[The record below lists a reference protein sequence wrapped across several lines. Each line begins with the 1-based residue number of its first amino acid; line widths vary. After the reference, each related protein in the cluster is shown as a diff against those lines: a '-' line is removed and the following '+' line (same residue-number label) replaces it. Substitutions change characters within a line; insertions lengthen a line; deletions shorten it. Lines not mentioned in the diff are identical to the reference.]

1 MMNIKQV
8 EKLTGISSQNI
19 RFYEKSGLIH
29 PKRNEEN
36 GYREYN
42 EEDIRLLKLV
52 KMFRMLDMPIEQ
64 IKLMLCE
71 TDELDNLLGKQEK
84 VLEKKLA
91 NTKCAI
97 DLCENLRKTHKTIA
111 DIDVDSYLNQME
123 KASGKY
129 FDKWISDY
137 KDVVRY
143 EHQRT
148 FTFTPDDE
156 IIDLYDF
163 ANALYAYAR
172 EMDKEITI
180 TKEGMYPDFI
190 MDGVEYT
197 AERNYTTVCG
207 ISVAVIRC
215 TRKDAPE
222 TDAAYHPDRK
232 KWMRLLHVCWPA
244 ALEML
249 LLIFLVGT
257 ASLKT
262 LFFTMEG
269 AIILIA
275 MLVLCV
281 AMSIR
286 NYFFYWNRSDA

>member
-19 RFYEKSGLIH
+19 RFYEKSGLIY

-42 EEDIRLLKLV
+42 EEDVRLLKLV

-71 TDELDNLLGKQEK
+71 TDELDNLLVKQEK
-84 VLEKKLA
+84 ALEKKLA

-97 DLCENLRKTHKTIA
+97 ELCENLRKTYKTIA

-123 KASGKY
+123 KAPGKY

-180 TKEGMYPDFI
+180 TKEGMYPEFM

-197 AERNYTTVCG
+197 AERNYTAVRG
-207 ISVAVIRC
+207 IPVSVI
-215 TRKDAPE
+215 
-222 TDAAYHPDRK
+222 
-232 KWMRLLHVCWPA
+232 
-244 ALEML
+244 
-249 LLIFLVGT
+249 
-257 ASLKT
+257 
-262 LFFTMEG
+262 
-269 AIILIA
+269 
-275 MLVLCV
+275 
-281 AMSIR
+281 
-286 NYFFYWNRSDA
+286 

>member
-42 EEDIRLLKLV
+42 EEDVRLLKLV

-64 IKLMLCE
+64 IKLMLFE
-71 TDELDNLLGKQEK
+71 TDELDNLLVKQEK
-84 VLEKKLA
+84 ALEKKLA

-123 KASGKY
+123 KVPGNY

-137 KDVVRY
+137 KDVVQY

-156 IIDLYDF
+156 IKDLYDF
-163 ANALYAYAR
+163 ANALSPKSFDS
-172 EMDKEITI
+172 ED
-180 TKEGMYPDFI
+180 
-190 MDGVEYT
+190 
-197 AERNYTTVCG
+197 
-207 ISVAVIRC
+207 
-215 TRKDAPE
+215 
-222 TDAAYHPDRK
+222 
-232 KWMRLLHVCWPA
+232 
-244 ALEML
+244 
-249 LLIFLVGT
+249 
-257 ASLKT
+257 LK
-262 LFFTMEG
+262 
-269 AIILIA
+269 
-275 MLVLCV
+275 
-281 AMSIR
+281 
-286 NYFFYWNRSDA
+286 

>member
-42 EEDIRLLKLV
+42 EEDIRLLKPV

-123 KASGKY
+123 KAPGKY

-137 KDVVRY
+137 KDAAAACVLAGSIGNAITHLSGRNS
-143 EHQRT
+143 
-148 FTFTPDDE
+148 
-156 IIDLYDF
+156 IIKNTVFYHGRCYYSDSYV
-163 ANALYAYAR
+163 
-172 EMDKEITI
+172 
-180 TKEGMYPDFI
+180 
-190 MDGVEYT
+190 GVMCCDVY
-197 AERNYTTVCG
+197 
-207 ISVAVIRC
+207 SQ
-215 TRKDAPE
+215 
-222 TDAAYHPDRK
+222 
-232 KWMRLLHVCWPA
+232 LF
-244 ALEML
+244 L
-249 LLIFLVGT
+249 LLELQ
-257 ASLKT
+257 
-262 LFFTMEG
+262 
-269 AIILIA
+269 
-275 MLVLCV
+275 
-281 AMSIR
+281 
-286 NYFFYWNRSDA
+286 